1 LVGSKDIV
9 TLHYFTRNNPNF
21 IHKWYKTNVL
31 HLCLYH
37 MGFYS
42 IKSEQKLPISLKE
55 AWDFFSSPR
64 NLSKITPKEMG
75 FEITNDPDPKMF
87 QGQIITYTVKPVL
100 GIKMPWMTEITTV
113 DEGNYFVDEQRFG
126 PYALWHHRHYFKE
139 IDGGVLVGDEVNYKV
154 PFGILGDI
162 ANAIFVKNKL
172 KQVFKY
178 REKVLIERF
187 GLFK

>member
-1 LVGSKDIV
+1 MFFL
-9 TLHYFTRNNPNF
+9 
-21 IHKWYKTNVL
+21 
-31 HLCLYH
+31 H

-42 IKSEQKLPISLKE
+42 IKSEQKLPITLEE
-55 AWDFFSSPR
+55 AWIFFSSPR

-162 ANAIFVKNKL
+162 INAIFVKNKL
-172 KQVFKY
+172 KEVFKY
-178 REKVLIERF
+178 REKVLVERF